1 MIEKADPPVLRPIP
15 SQTASRPALMC
26 RRRFQLLGALLF
38 AALLPFLIRMYVF
51 PGTRDISTTNSLVG
65 NSVAVILA
73 LSWRLSVSNYPGVR
87 ASALNLPT
95 ASMSNAAVLA
105 AILLLRV

>member
-1 MIEKADPPVLRPIP
+1 
-15 SQTASRPALMC
+15 
-26 RRRFQLLGALLF
+26 
-38 AALLPFLIRMYVF
+38 MYVF